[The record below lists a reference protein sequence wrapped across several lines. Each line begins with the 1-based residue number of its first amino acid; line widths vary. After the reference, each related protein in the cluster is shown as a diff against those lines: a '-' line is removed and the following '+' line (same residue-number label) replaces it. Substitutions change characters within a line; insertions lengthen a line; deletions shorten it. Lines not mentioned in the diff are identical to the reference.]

1 MPRATLARVSSQP
14 HDALVKAALSR
25 PENAI
30 GALRATLPPALLA
43 QLDLQTLRLSS
54 SSFVRED
61 LAQLHADL
69 VYEVQIAGRPGL
81 ACFVLHEHQSAQDP
95 HTIIRVLRYVAHAWA
110 QWLEA
115 HPGAER
121 VPAILPIVLY
131 HGERPWTAATSLRD
145 VIDLPEAGL
154 VAAGDLVPSLR
165 FVLDDLCRVPD
176 EDLRARETGVFGR
189 LTLLLLKHA
198 RSTSANVGGPNS
210 LAALARQIAD
220 LLKLLPDRGDRVR
233 AFCYMIEVVSG
244 ADPATLLAAM
254 GPGVAP
260 EVLEDVMTAADQL
273 RMEGERKGEQ
283 RGLLEGQR
291 RLLLRQL
298 RTKFSPLPADA
309 ERRVAAADEQ
319 TLERW
324 GEAVLDATSLAE
336 VWSA

>member
-1 MPRATLARVSSQP
+1 MRVTGQP
-14 HDALVKAALSR
+14 HDALFKAALSR

-43 QLDLQTLRLSS
+43 QLDLATLRLSP

-61 LAQLHADL
+61 LGQLHADL
-69 VYEVQIAGRPGL
+69 VYEVQVAGRPGL

-95 HTIIRVLRYVAHAWA
+95 NTVVRVFRYVAHAWA

-131 HGERPWTAATSLRD
+131 HGERPWTAPTSLRD
-145 VIDLPEAGL
+145 VIDLPEAAL
-154 VAAGDLVPSLR
+154 VAAGDLVPSLSV
-165 FVLDDLCRVPD
+165 VLDDLCRVPD
-176 EDLRARETGVFGR
+176 EDLRAREVGVFGR
-189 LTLLLLKHA
+189 LALLLLKHA
-198 RSTSANVGGPNS
+198 RSVSADASGPSS
-210 LAALARQIAD
+210 LAALTRQIAD
-220 LLKLLPDRGDRVR
+220 LLRLLPERGDRVR

-254 GPGVAP
+254 GPGAAP

-273 RMEGERKGEQ
+273 RLEGR
-283 RGLLEGQR
+283 LEGQR
-291 RLLLRQL
+291 RLLVRQL
-298 RTKFSPLPADA
+298 RAKFSPLPVEA
-309 ERRVAAADEQ
+309 EQRVAAADEE

-324 GEAVLDATSLAE
+324 GEAVLHATSLDE